1 MNRTETRV
9 AIVGGGT
16 RCHDFLTRIQNRPK
30 DIGLTV
36 VGVADPDPDAAGVV
50 YARQIGIDFTPTD
63 YHEFYFRDD
72 IHAIVELTGVDEV
85 RDEILNT
92 IPRHIHFIDH
102 FSSRFFFDLF
112 SLADEHSALKTR
124 RDQDV
129 LTERNKL
136 RDILDSLPYEI
147 LVISKDF
154 VVEMANQTFLKA
166 NNLTLEAV
174 VGKYCYDID
183 HKTKPPC
190 GVSVDT
196 CPHAQTLSAGHS
208 MATVETKIDENGEER
223 FISVRTAPFHNQAGE
238 VLGVVEAIR
247 DITPRIKTEEQLKDS
262 RARLN
267 QFIDTAPL
275 LIYMKDLNL
284 RYRVMNR
291 HALEMLDLEEKDVV
305 GHTNF
310 SIFPEE
316 TAARLQKHEAKALKT
331 GKTIRVN
338 EVLPVKKKKLHV
350 KATIFP
356 VMRKD
361 KPIGLFG
368 LMEDRTALRER
379 KKQLQKKD
387 EQLSETQKLLEGVLE
402 NSRDIIFLTDP
413 DGELISVNHGL
424 EETLGYDRGEMAK
437 HQVTDLF
444 VHPEVQK
451 ELYRKAME
459 NGHAEQYEVEFR
471 HRHDAVVVCNVSL
484 TVINDG
490 EGEPIEVVGIGRNIT
505 TRLRLQADL
514 ERSERLAAIGKMA
527 AGVAHEINNPLA
539 IIKTIGGLI
548 GDIMEDEGAK
558 IDPANRDLLEKSVD
572 RLNFQVK
579 RASSI
584 THSLL
589 GFARKSEPGH
599 KMVSITGLLDES
611 IDLLAPEIH
620 LTGCEIHREYSKN
633 TPEVSTDPM
642 LLQQVFVNLIK
653 NAIDALEEKGT
664 PPAIIELSAEPL
676 ADTVRVSIRDNGTG
690 VPDEALGDIFD
701 LFHTSKPAGKGTGLG
716 LAIVHDIIKRL
727 GCTIEVTSQMNEW
740 TCFTLTIPVNPTDN
754 HHQGE
759 GSK

>member
-16 RCHDFLTRIQNRPK
+16 RCHDFLIRIQERPE
-30 DIGLTV
+30 DIDLTV
-36 VGVADPDPDAAGVV
+36 VGVADPDPQAAGVV
-50 YARQIGIDFTPTD
+50 YARQMGIDFTPTD
-63 YHEFYFRDD
+63 FHDFYSRDD
-72 IHAIVELTGVDEV
+72 IHAIVELTGLDEV

-112 SLADEHSALKTR
+112 SLADEQRAFKTQ
-124 RDQDV
+124 RDQDI

-136 RDILDSLPYEI
+136 RDIMDSLPYEI

-154 VVEMANQTFLKA
+154 EIEMANETFLKA
-166 NNLTLEAV
+166 HDLNLESI

-196 CPHAQTLSAGHS
+196 CPHAETLAAGHS
-208 MATVETKIDENGEER
+208 IATVETKVDEDGQER
-223 FISVRTAPFHNQAGE
+223 FISIRTAPFHNQAGE

-247 DITPRIKTEEQLKDS
+247 DITPRIKTEQQLKNS

-275 LIYMKDLNL
+275 FIYMKDLNL

-291 HALEMLDLEEKDVV
+291 HALDTLGLEEKDVV
-305 GHTNF
+305 GRTNF
-310 SIFPEE
+310 SVFPEE
-316 TAARLQKHEAKALKT
+316 TAIRLQKHEAKALQT
-331 GKTIRVN
+331 GRPVRVD
-338 EVLPVKKKKLHV
+338 EIIPTKERKLHV

-356 VMRKD
+356 VLRKD

-368 LMEDRTALRER
+368 LMEDRTVLRER
-379 KKQLQKKD
+379 KQLLREKD
-387 EQLSETQKLLEGVLE
+387 EQLSETQKLLEGVLD

-424 EETLGYDRGEMAK
+424 EETLGYERGELAG
-437 HQVTDLF
+437 HHLSDLF
-444 VHPEVQK
+444 VHPDVQK
-451 ELYRKAME
+451 DLYRTALE
-459 NGHAEQYEVEFR
+459 EGHATQYEVEFR
-471 HRHDAVVVCNVSL
+471 HHFDAVAVCNVSL
-484 TVINDG
+484 TAIDGPDG
-490 EGEPIEVVGIGRNIT
+490 EPMEVMGIGRNIT

-548 GDIMEDEGAK
+548 GDIVEDEGIT

-589 GFARKSEPGH
+589 GFARKPEPGR
-599 KMVSITGLLDES
+599 KLVSITELLDES

-620 LTGCEIHREYSKN
+620 LIGCEIYRKYSQNVPK
-633 TPEVSTDPM
+633 VSTDPM

-653 NAIDALEEKGT
+653 NAIDALEEKGSL
-664 PPAIIELSAEPL
+664 PAIVELTAEPL
-676 ADTVRVSIRDNGTG
+676 ADAVRVSIKDNGIG
-690 VPDEALGDIFD
+690 VPEEALGDIFD

-716 LAIVHDIIKRL
+716 LAIVHDILKRL
-727 GCTIEVTSQMNEW
+727 GCDIKVASEPNEW
-740 TCFTLTIPVNPTDN
+740 TCFTLTIPIKATEN
-754 HHQGE
+754 HRQGE
-759 GSK
+759 RSQ